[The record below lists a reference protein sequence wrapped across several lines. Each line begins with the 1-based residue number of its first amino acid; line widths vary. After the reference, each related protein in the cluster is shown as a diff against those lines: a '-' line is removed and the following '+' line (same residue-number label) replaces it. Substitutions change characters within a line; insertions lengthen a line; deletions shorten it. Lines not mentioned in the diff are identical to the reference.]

1 LARGTGA
8 RYPPGVTGLIAIA
21 ALVLSAALLAGMVTV
36 LVLLRKGEGPR
47 FSVSRAYDENRREAV
62 RVLTGEEVDRVTGEQ
77 WYDPARRQAAADDP
91 LAAPYREAVAEA
103 LEAVV
108 PPDRDLAFEDD
119 GAARLEA
126 ERTWVVPAIS
136 TADLR
141 AEDLDRWSERAR
153 LVVGLVLFNPEPP
166 GGDAKRIALP
176 IQVVFPALERA
187 GRVDLVARF
196 AELRRRAGP
205 PARTPDG

>member
-1 LARGTGA
+1 
-8 RYPPGVTGLIAIA
+8 VTGLIAIA
-21 ALVLSAALLAGMVTV
+21 ALVLSAALLAGMVIV

-77 WYDPARRQAAADDP
+77 WYDPARRQPAADDP
-91 LAAPYREAVAEA
+91 LAGPYRDAVAEA
-103 LEAVV
+103 LEVVV
-108 PPDRDLAFEDD
+108 PPDRDLAFGDD

-166 GGDAKRIALP
+166 GGDAKRVALP
-176 IQVVFPALERA
+176 IHVLFPALERA

-196 AELRRRAGP
+196 AELRRRAGQ

>member
-1 LARGTGA
+1 
-8 RYPPGVTGLIAIA
+8 VTVIAIA

-62 RVLTGEEVDRVTGEQ
+62 RVLTGEPVDRVTGEQ
-77 WYDPARRQAAADDP
+77 WYDPARRRPAADDP
-91 LAAPYREAVAEA
+91 LAGPYRDAVAEA
-103 LEAVV
+103 LEVVV

-141 AEDLDRWSERAR
+141 AEDLDRWGERAR

-166 GGDAKRIALP
+166 GGDAKRVALP
-176 IQVVFPALERA
+176 IQVLFPALERA
-187 GRVDLVARF
+187 GRDDLVARF
-196 AELRRRAGP
+196 EELRGRGGK
-205 PARTPDG
+205 PARAPDG